1 MKTVVMGYK
10 LTETYAVDVEKDK
23 NGKYLT
29 RPRTKL
35 EHAEKEWEEIASY
48 EEVPQSEKTI
58 FSGSTVYLSEDEE
71 VTVRREIFRVDLGYW
86 IQYVDKR
93 LDYIH
98 NLDEIEDQ
106 LNEEIKKYNE
116 SMIENDPDAKAY
128 CDLHK
133 LVYADTDYDDL
144 RQYIK
149 PNDDGYTASL
159 SIPWDG
165 LEFAPLLY
173 PTPYKLGGKISPTI

>member
-10 LTETYAVDVEKDK
+10 LTETYVIDVKKDE
-23 NGKYLT
+23 NGKYLARPNT
-29 RPRTKL
+29 RL
-35 EHAEKEWEEIASY
+35 ENAEEKWEEITSY
-48 EEVPQSEKTI
+48 EDRPQSDKTI
-58 FSGSTVYLSEDEE
+58 FFGAEVYLSEDEK
-71 VTVRREIFRVDLGYW
+71 VTVKKETFRVDLGYW
-86 IQYVDKR
+86 IQYVNKR

-106 LNEEIKKYNE
+106 FNEEIKKYNE

-144 RQYIK
+144 QQYIK
-149 PNDDGYTASL
+149 PNDGYTASL
-159 SIPWDG
+159 SIPWDS
-165 LEFAPLLY
+165 LKFPPLY
-173 PTPYKLGGKISPTI
+173 TPYELGSKISLTI